1 MTRLIK
7 RLANGRPI
15 GFLLSNI
22 VRDPRKPIMIGR
34 ITTVKTGPVVYYRI
48 TTNDY
53 LNYANL
59 WTDLGS
65 ISETR

>member
-1 MTRLIK
+1 MDVPLVFRY
-7 RLANGRPI
+7 RA
-15 GFLLSNI
+15 SS
-22 VRDPRKPIMIGR
+22 VRDPRTCKPIMIGR

-48 TTNDY
+48 ATNDY

-65 ISETR
+65 ISESRR